1 MQDSNETTLILNL
14 TLGFKWHLVKML
26 IMVTLIALALGLS
39 NLVLGVIPLICFVLF
54 LITSLVNMATMA
66 AWHSLKQAQSYRLPR
81 IQTQLETNF
90 GNTWLHCKIFGRRG
104 NPFCGPFYSQLL
116 HEFCQVEVLPS
127 FPPPY
132 MQFFFQM

>member
-1 MQDSNETTLILNL
+1 
-14 TLGFKWHLVKML
+14 ML

-90 GNTWLHCKIFGRRG
+90 GNT
-104 NPFCGPFYSQLL
+104 
-116 HEFCQVEVLPS
+116 
-127 FPPPY
+127 
-132 MQFFFQM
+132 